1 MSDTIKIIVNVDD
14 AKALTSLANLEAI
27 IKRINSTPLNIS
39 TGGGSSSGGRGST
52 AGALKDINVAATNL
66 DTRLA
71 NLSNSVKNAS
81 DSGKYAKENF
91 NGLSRSVSSAK
102 TQLTEL
108 TSQYKSGKISQEE
121 YAAGVKK
128 ISAESGNL
136 TNQFANLKGNIKETS
151 GLTKL
156 LGDDFVKIAA
166 KQAAWQ
172 LLGAAVAGV
181 KNSLSDALA
190 TMKEVDSELAII
202 RKVTGMSESEAAALG
217 KGSYSIA
224 SKYGVEANEY
234 LQNVG
239 TFARA
244 GYKEASEGLGE
255 LAIKTQLVGDATQEI
270 ASQFLLSAD
279 AAWKYHG
286 NVEQLSLVL
295 DKANEIDN
303 NYATSIQKI
312 AEGFPIVA
320 NVAAMAGMSVD
331 QTMAALG
338 TITATTQESGTKAA
352 TALRALILNI
362 LGDTT
367 TEISEGVTATEESVN
382 SLGQILKKYAP
393 DAVAAAEATGKLI
406 NPMEAIEALS
416 KAAKDGL
423 LSEADL
429 MSMVSAL
436 GGKLRTNQL
445 LALLENFDMYTDML
459 ETMTAAFGSAD
470 KEYQV
475 MMDTWEAKANVLK
488 NTWTEFISNLVDTK
502 AIKGGLDVITGF
514 IKVLDSDF
522 GHFAITVAGV
532 TAATALF
539 SKGLAALNATAF
551 GSTLTGML
559 KSVTDLKAGIALLTE
574 TMLASPLFYVAV
586 GTAAIYGI
594 VKAVDALTV
603 TYDEQVEKVKEL
615 ESAYEAAYGQGSR
628 LDELKNKTSALTEAE
643 KEELKILEA
652 RAKAQQLLIDGEKQK
667 EYQLW
672 KGGWTNTY
680 TNGVWDENGTYTG
693 ESSTSKAQERLKGFR
708 SEVEKLTKAYGE
720 LDKDGIPKMT
730 NREFA
735 TGLAEIASRYSD
747 IVDQVE
753 NYKDAGFEI
762 PQELQDIVDLYN
774 ELNTY
779 AAELAG
785 TEGDLASSAS
795 EAGDALESAA
805 QNAASLNDE
814 ISGAA
819 GALSDFQQA
828 VNALG
833 DPQATLKG
841 YADIFEQIKQ
851 DLSEGKINSAT
862 LQVARQ
868 QFLTDEEKQALGYD
882 IERENAFLQQSV
894 LYTHDAEN
902 AMDGLIEKA
911 RAAADETGS
920 IALNG
925 KEIAKVTEDG
935 GIAFSSIEDLA
946 AALNEP
952 VQVIE
957 ALLGTTRDYTTDVIR
972 SAEDAKTVID
982 EVNRL
987 LEETGGIAGS
997 SAQEIVNAIAQA
1009 TGAATGED
1017 LKNIITELQN
1027 LGLIDLSNISEADLT
1042 NIISQVLNLAEAEEK
1057 VDKNP
1062 HIEVTADTKNA
1073 KKNVDGVQ
1081 DAVDGLHDG
1090 TVTVNADTSAAEGK
1104 LSWFQSL
1111 LQTITGRAY
1120 TATVGVNYGGTSGGR
1135 YVSKGGSSK
1144 RFAKGGKG
1152 GGWAVVNDERT
1163 DGSAPELI
1171 LDGDRAYIANDG
1183 KPAMVH
1189 LSPNATVLT
1198 ADQTKDALSSKAT
1211 EFPRFAG
1218 GWLSNAWNK
1227 VKKTY
1232 NTINN
1237 ALNNVWNKLTSSKS
1251 SGGSTSTKT
1260 SSSNNRYGS
1269 YGGSF
1274 GSSSSTSS
1282 STSKWGNTLNNG
1294 FVGSNQTSWGSGFS
1308 TGYSNGYSDGYSS
1321 GGYSGYSDS
1330 GGWGG
1335 GSSDYGYTGTAA
1347 QEKQVDPLDE
1357 LSKEI
1362 SDTLK
1367 NLDSRITLA
1376 QNQKNVSQEQSLQNE
1391 AISYLNSAI
1400 SRYNALGK
1408 GETSTEVTDLRNKIY
1423 SYQKAHDE
1431 APVKALEDKISK
1443 YLENINAQIE
1453 KANNEGNTDQADL
1466 LRKQAM
1472 EAIKG
1477 YEGEYNALGYGNTST
1492 EVLDLLNKSY
1502 DYQQDIRDALQS
1514 KIDDYLG
1521 NIDKQISLAASNDD
1535 DEKVKALRD
1544 QAMSAI
1550 TGFVQDWKNLGLKED
1565 SDEIIDLLQKSN
1577 DYKEAIIASFK
1588 ESLSNQLS
1596 LIDAQITLAQNQGNT
1611 SKEQKLNGDAIK
1623 AIFEQIKAFREMGY
1637 GEDSQ
1642 EILELKNK
1650 AFGYGGNV
1658 VGGIVEILQ
1667 AANDAADK
1675 AKQYADLQKEI
1686 QEKQEALEN
1695 AKHQRTVRYFN
1706 SETGQWEWMED
1717 EKQIQQAQD
1726 DLKSAQDELEQL
1738 KREALIN
1745 YVEKIGTDAIRNSVE
1760 SGIYDPDGVLEK
1772 LGVVSARLAESVE
1785 QAKLMPSVSND
1796 SHDIIYRFGNLQL
1809 TPRQAHDMTVE
1820 ELINE
1825 IDKYNLT

>member
-27 IKRINSTPLNIS
+27 IKRLNANPI
-39 TGGGSSSGGRGST
+39 TIKVNGDASSKVEKSALQLAKAQEQT
-52 AGALKDINVAATNL
+52 AKAQAQA
-66 DTRLA
+66 
-71 NLSNSVKNAS
+71 
-81 DSGKYAKENF
+81 AKEASKAETAQAKVHIAQEKTAQSANKLATATKKAETAQGGF
-91 NGLSRSVSSAK
+91 NK
-102 TQLTEL
+102 TVQ
-108 TSQYKSGKISQEE
+108 
-121 YAAGVKK
+121 
-128 ISAESGNL
+128 
-136 TNQFANLKGNIKETS
+136 KGS
-151 GLTKL
+151 GLTQI
-156 LGDDFVKIAA
+156 LGDSLGHVILKMG
-166 KQAAWQ
+166 AWQ
-172 LLGAAVAGV
+172 LAGAAVSTAIGAV
-181 KNSLSDALA
+181 KDGLQ
-190 TMKEVDSELAII
+190 TIKEVDSEIATI
-202 RKVTGMSESEAAALG
+202 RKVTGMSKEEADELA
-217 KGSYSIA
+217 KTSYSTA
-224 SKYGVEANEY
+224 SKYGVEASEY
-234 LQNVG
+234 LANVA

-244 GYKEASEGLGE
+244 GYGKQAEALGE
-255 LAIKTQLVGDATQEI
+255 LAIKTQLVGDVNQET
-270 ASQFLLSAD
+270 ASKFLLAAD
-279 AAWKYHG
+279 AAWKMNG

-303 NYATSIQKI
+303 NFATSIEKI
-312 AEGFPIVA
+312 SEGFPIVA

-331 QTMAALG
+331 QTMAAIG
-338 TITATTQESGTKAA
+338 TITTTTQESGTKAA

-362 LGDTT
+362 MGDTT
-367 TEISEGVTATEESVN
+367 TEIEDGVTATQESI
-382 SLGQILKKYAP
+382 SGLMGLLQRYAP
-393 DAVAAAEATGKLI
+393 EAVAAAQATGQII
-406 NPMEAIEALS
+406 NPMEAIASLS
-416 KAAKDGL
+416 KAVKDGL
-423 LSEADL
+423 LSDQELATL
-429 MSMVSAL
+429 ETAL

-445 LALLENFDMYTDML
+445 DALVKNYDTTYSKILKLMDNAL
-459 ETMTAAFGSAD
+459 GSAD

-475 MMDTWEAKANVLK
+475 MMDTWESKTNVLK
-488 NTWTEFISNLVDTK
+488 NTWTEFLTNFIDTDTVK
-502 AIKGGLDVITGF
+502 SFLDMLTQGVETLGSVMEALEPVFTGINEAIQAIFEDVGKLFNVLKSPGDAFTGL
-514 IKVLDSDF
+514 LDS
-522 GHFAITVAGV
+522 IER
-532 TAATALF
+532 LF
-539 SKGLAALNATAF
+539 P
-551 GSTLTGML
+551 
-559 KSVTDLKAGIALLTE
+559 E
-574 TMLASPLFYVAV
+574 
-586 GTAAIYGI
+586 
-594 VKAVDALTV
+594 
-603 TYDEQVEKVKEL
+603 VEKFAQFLDAIFGTDFSIRVRTINADKAQKEL
-615 ESAYEAAYGQGSR
+615 EGIKKLSQ
-628 LDELKNKTSALTEAE
+628 DELKN
-643 KEELKILEA
+643 
-652 RAKAQQLLIDGEKQK
+652 IDVNVNSGNS
-667 EYQLW
+667 LS
-672 KGGWTNTY
+672 
-680 TNGVWDENGTYTG
+680 V
-693 ESSTSKAQERLKGFR
+693 
-708 SEVEKLTKAYGE
+708 
-720 LDKDGIPKMT
+720 LDKIR
-730 NREFA
+730 NW
-735 TGLAEIASRYSD
+735 
-747 IVDQVE
+747 
-753 NYKDAGFEI
+753 
-762 PQELQDIVDLYN
+762 
-774 ELNTY
+774 LN
-779 AAELAG
+779 G
-785 TEGDLASSAS
+785 
-795 EAGDALESAA
+795 
-805 QNAASLNDE
+805 
-814 ISGAA
+814 
-819 GALSDFQQA
+819 
-828 VNALG
+828 
-833 DPQATLKG
+833 
-841 YADIFEQIKQ
+841 
-851 DLSEGKINSAT
+851 
-862 LQVARQ
+862 
-868 QFLTDEEKQALGYD
+868 LTD
-882 IERENAFLQQSV
+882 
-894 LYTHDAEN
+894 
-902 AMDGLIEKA
+902 
-911 RAAADETGS
+911 
-920 IALNG
+920 
-925 KEIAKVTEDG
+925 
-935 GIAFSSIEDLA
+935 
-946 AALNEP
+946 
-952 VQVIE
+952 
-957 ALLGTTRDYTTDVIR
+957 
-972 SAEDAKTVID
+972 KTI
-982 EVNRL
+982 N
-987 LEETGGIAGS
+987 
-997 SAQEIVNAIAQA
+997 
-1009 TGAATGED
+1009 
-1017 LKNIITELQN
+1017 
-1027 LGLIDLSNISEADLT
+1027 
-1042 NIISQVLNLAEAEEK
+1042 
-1057 VDKNP
+1057 
-1062 HIEVTADTKNA
+1062 
-1073 KKNVDGVQ
+1073 
-1081 DAVDGLHDG
+1081 
-1090 TVTVNADTSAAEGK
+1090 
-1104 LSWFQSL
+1104 
-1111 LQTITGRAY
+1111 
-1120 TATVGVNYGGTSGGR
+1120 VGVNYGGTSGGG

-1251 SGGSTSTKT
+1251 NGRSTLHQ
-1260 SSSNNRYGS
+1260 SSSSGNWYGS
-1269 YGGSF
+1269 HGGSF
-1274 GSSSSTSS
+1274 GVSSSSGRNYGSS
-1282 STSKWGNTLNNG
+1282 G
-1294 FVGSNQTSWGSGFS
+1294 GSFGGSPTPSPSYSSGYS
-1308 TGYSNGYSDGYSS
+1308 SGYSNGYSDGYSS

-1376 QNQKNVSQEQSLQNE
+1376 QNQKNVAQEQSLQNE

-1408 GETSTEVTDLRNKIY
+1408 GDTSTEVTDLHNKIY

-1477 YEGEYNALGYGNTST
+1477 YESEYNSLGYGNTST

-1596 LIDAQITLAQNQGNT
+1596 LIDAQIALAQNQGNT
-1611 SKEQKLNGDAIK
+1611 SKEQELNGDAIK

-1667 AANDAADK
+1667 AANEAADK

-1809 TPRQAHDMTVE
+1809 TPGQAHDMTVE

>member
-1 MSDTIKIIVNVDD
+1 MSDTIKIKVNVDD
-14 AKALTSLANLEAI
+14 AKALASLTNLENI
-27 IKRINSTPLNIS
+27 VKRLNNTPLNIPS
-39 TGGGSSSGGRGST
+39 GGGSSSGGRGST
-52 AGALKDINVAATNL
+52 AGALKDITVAATNL

-91 NGLSRSVSSAK
+91 NGLSQSVSSAK

-181 KNSLSDALA
+181 KNSLSEALA
-190 TMKEVDSELAII
+190 TMKEVDSELATI

-224 SKYGVEANEY
+224 SKYGVEASEY
-234 LQNVG
+234 LENVG

-459 ETMTAAFGSAD
+459 QTMTTAFGSAD

-488 NTWTEFISNLVDTK
+488 NTWTEFISILVDTK
-502 AIKGGLDVITGF
+502 AIKVSLDVITGF

-522 GHFAITVAGV
+522 GHFALTVAGV

-551 GSTLTGML
+551 VSTLTGML
-559 KSVTDLKAGIALLTE
+559 KSVTDFKAGIALLTE
-574 TMLASPLFYVAV
+574 TVKANPLLWGVAA

-603 TYDEQVEKVKEL
+603 TYDEQVEKVEEL

-628 LDELKNKTSALTEAE
+628 LDELRNKTSALTEAE

-925 KEIAKVTEDG
+925 KEIAKVAEDG
-935 GIAFSSIEDLA
+935 SIAFSSIEDLA

-1062 HIEVTADTKNA
+1062 RIEVTADTKGA
-1073 KKNVDGVQ
+1073 ERNVANVQ
-1081 DAVDGLHDG
+1081 GKVDGLHG
-1090 TVTVNADTSAAEGK
+1090 NTVTVNVDTSAGERR

-1111 LQTITGRAY
+1111 LQSIGRTAV
-1120 TATVGVNYGGTSGGR
+1120 TATVGVVTNAITGGR
-1135 YVSKGGSSK
+1135 SSGALK
-1144 RFAKGGKG
+1144 RRAKGGKG

-1227 VKKTY
+1227 VKKAASNAY
-1232 NTINN
+1232 NN
-1237 ALNNVWNKLTSSKS
+1237 AINYVKSKLGGSSTSYNPSSK
-1251 SGGSTSTKT
+1251 TYTP
-1260 SSSNNRYGS
+1260 SSSPSR
-1269 YGGSF
+1269 
-1274 GSSSSTSS
+1274 SSSSASS
-1282 STSKWGNTLNNG
+1282 SASKWGNTLNNG

-1347 QEKQVDPLDE
+1347 QQNQTDPLDE

-1502 DYQQDIRDALQS
+1502 DYQQDIRDALQN

-1596 LIDAQITLAQNQGNT
+1596 LIDAQIALAQNQGNT
-1611 SKEQKLNGDAIK
+1611 SKEQELNGDAIK

-1809 TPRQAHDMTVE
+1809 TPGQAHDMTVE

>member
-1 MSDTIKIIVNVDD
+1 MSDTIKIKVNVDD
-14 AKALTSLANLEAI
+14 AKALASLTNLENIVKRLNANPI
-27 IKRINSTPLNIS
+27 TIKVN
-39 TGGGSSSGGRGST
+39 GDASGKVEKSALQLAKAQEQT
-52 AGALKDINVAATNL
+52 AKAQAQAAKEASRSEIAQAKVQVAQEKTVQSANKLAAATEKAKAAQSKFN
-66 DTRLA
+66 DRA
-71 NLSNSVKNAS
+71 NEGSK
-81 DSGKYAKENF
+81 
-91 NGLSRSVSSAK
+91 
-102 TQLTEL
+102 
-108 TSQYKSGKISQEE
+108 
-121 YAAGVKK
+121 
-128 ISAESGNL
+128 
-136 TNQFANLKGNIKETS
+136 
-151 GLTKL
+151 LTKI
-156 LGDDFVKIAA
+156 LGDSLGNVVVKM
-166 KQAAWQ
+166 AAWQ
-172 LLGAAVAGV
+172 LVGDAVAAATRSF
-181 KNSLSDALA
+181 KEALS
-190 TMKEVDSELAII
+190 TMKEVDSELATI

-255 LAIKTQLVGDATQEI
+255 LAIKTQLVGDTTQET
-270 ASQFLLSAD
+270 ASQFLLSED
-279 AAWKYHG
+279 AAWKLHG
-286 NVEQLSLVL
+286 NIQQLSLVL

-303 NYATSIQKI
+303 NYATSIQKL

-320 NVAAMAGMSVD
+320 NVAAMAGMSAD

-393 DAVAAAEATGKLI
+393 EAVAAAEATGKLI

-429 MSMVSAL
+429 MTMVSAL

-445 LALLENFDMYTDML
+445 LALLENFDVYTEML
-459 ETMTAAFGSAD
+459 DTMTTAFGSAD

-488 NTWTEFISNLVDTK
+488 NTWTEFVSNLIDTK
-502 AIKGGLDVITGF
+502 AVKGALDVLTGI
-514 IKVLDSDF
+514 IKVLDSGF
-522 GHFAITVAGV
+522 VHFAVTVAGV
-532 TAATALF
+532 TAAFALLT
-539 SKGLAALNATAF
+539 KGWAALKATAF
-551 GSTLTGML
+551 ASTITGML
-559 KSVTDLKAGIALLTE
+559 KSVTALKAGIASLTA

-643 KEELKILEA
+643 KEEIKILEA

-925 KEIAKVTEDG
+925 KEIAKVAEDG

-1062 HIEVTADTKNA
+1062 RIEVTADTKSA
-1073 KKNVDGVQ
+1073 EKNVANVQ
-1081 DAVDGLHDG
+1081 GKVDGLHG
-1090 TVTVNADTSAAEGK
+1090 NTVTVNVDTSAGERR

-1111 LQTITGRAY
+1111 LQSIGRTAV
-1120 TATVGVNYGGTSGGR
+1120 TATVGVVTNAITGGR
-1135 YVSKGGSSK
+1135 SSGALK
-1144 RFAKGGKG
+1144 RRAKGGKG

-1227 VKKTY
+1227 VKKAASNAY
-1232 NTINN
+1232 NN
-1237 ALNNVWNKLTSSKS
+1237 AINYVKSKL
-1251 SGGSTSTKT
+1251 GG
-1260 SSSNNRYGS
+1260 
-1269 YGGSF
+1269 
-1274 GSSSSTSS
+1274 SSTSYNPS
-1282 STSKWGNTLNNG
+1282 SKTYTPSSSASRSSSPAPSSDSKWGNTLNNG

-1431 APVKALEDKISK
+1431 APVKVLEDKISK

-1535 DEKVKALRD
+1535 DEKAKALRD

-1596 LIDAQITLAQNQGNT
+1596 LIDAQIALAQNQGNT

-1637 GEDSQ
+1637 GEDSP

-1809 TPRQAHDMTVE
+1809 TPGQAHDMTVE

>member
-1 MSDTIKIIVNVDD
+1 MSDTIKIKVNVDD
-14 AKALTSLANLEAI
+14 AKALASLTNLEAI
-27 IKRINSTPLNIS
+27 VKRINNTPLNIPS
-39 TGGGSSSGGRGST
+39 GGGSSSGGRGST
-52 AGALKDINVAATNL
+52 AGALKDITVAATNL

-91 NGLSRSVSSAK
+91 NGLSQSVSSAK

-190 TMKEVDSELAII
+190 TMKEVDSELATI

-393 DAVAAAEATGKLI
+393 EAVAAAEATGKLI

-459 ETMTAAFGSAD
+459 DTMTTAFGSAD

-551 GSTLTGML
+551 GSTITGML

-574 TMLASPLFYVAV
+574 TMLANPLFWVAA

-603 TYDEQVEKVKEL
+603 TYDEQVEKVEEL

-628 LDELKNKTSALTEAE
+628 LDELRNKTSALTEAE

-652 RAKAQQLLIDGEKQK
+652 RAKVQQLLIDGEKQK

-862 LQVARQ
+862 LQVARD
-868 QFLTDEEKQALGYD
+868 QFLTEEQKRALNYN
-882 IERENAFLQQSV
+882 IEDENAVIQKSV
-894 LYTHDAEN
+894 LFTHDAST

-911 RAAADETGS
+911 RAAADEMGN
-920 IALNG
+920 IYLNG
-925 KEIAKVTEDG
+925 EKVAQVVEDG
-935 GIAFSSIEDLA
+935 AEASVKFDSIKDLA
-946 AALNEP
+946 AALEEP
-952 VQVIE
+952 EQIVE
-957 ALLGTTRDYTTDVIR
+957 AILATTRDYTTDVIR

-1027 LGLIDLSNISEADLT
+1027 LGLIDLSNLSEADLT
-1042 NIISQVLNLAEAEEK
+1042 NLISQALNLADAESK
-1057 VDKNP
+1057 IDKNP
-1062 HIEVTADTKNA
+1062 HIEVTADTKGA
-1073 KKNVDGVQ
+1073 EKNVDNVQ
-1081 DAVDGLHDG
+1081 GKVDELHG
-1090 TVTVNADTSAAEGK
+1090 NTVTVNVDTSAGERR

-1111 LQTITGRAY
+1111 LQSIGRTAV
-1120 TATVGVNYGGTSGGR
+1120 TATVGVVTNAITGGR
-1135 YVSKGGSSK
+1135 SSGALK
-1144 RFAKGGKG
+1144 RRAKGGKG

-1227 VKKTY
+1227 VKKAASNAY
-1232 NTINN
+1232 NN
-1237 ALNNVWNKLTSSKS
+1237 AINYVKSKL
-1251 SGGSTSTKT
+1251 GG
-1260 SSSNNRYGS
+1260 
-1269 YGGSF
+1269 
-1274 GSSSSTSS
+1274 SSTSYNPS
-1282 STSKWGNTLNNG
+1282 SKTYTPSSSASRSSSPASSSASKWGNTLNNG

-1408 GETSTEVTDLRNKIY
+1408 GDTSTEVTDLRNKIY

-1809 TPRQAHDMTVE
+1809 TPGQAHDMTVE

>member
-27 IKRINSTPLNIS
+27 IKRLNANPI
-39 TGGGSSSGGRGST
+39 TIKVNGDASSKVEKSALQLAKAQEQT
-52 AGALKDINVAATNL
+52 AKAQAQA
-66 DTRLA
+66 
-71 NLSNSVKNAS
+71 
-81 DSGKYAKENF
+81 AKEASKAETAQAKVHIAQEKTAQSANKLATATKKAETAQGGF
-91 NGLSRSVSSAK
+91 NK
-102 TQLTEL
+102 TVQ
-108 TSQYKSGKISQEE
+108 
-121 YAAGVKK
+121 
-128 ISAESGNL
+128 
-136 TNQFANLKGNIKETS
+136 KGS
-151 GLTKL
+151 GLTQI
-156 LGDDFVKIAA
+156 LGDSLGHVILKMG
-166 KQAAWQ
+166 AWQ
-172 LLGAAVAGV
+172 LAGAAVSTAIGAV
-181 KNSLSDALA
+181 KDGLQ
-190 TMKEVDSELAII
+190 TIKEVDSEIATI
-202 RKVTGMSESEAAALG
+202 RKVTGMSKEEADELA
-217 KGSYSIA
+217 KTSYSTA
-224 SKYGVEANEY
+224 SKYGVEASEY
-234 LQNVG
+234 LANVA

-244 GYKEASEGLGE
+244 GYGKQAEALGE
-255 LAIKTQLVGDATQEI
+255 LAIKTQLVGDVNQET
-270 ASQFLLSAD
+270 ASQFLLAAD
-279 AAWKYHG
+279 AAWKMNG

-303 NYATSIQKI
+303 NFATSIEKI
-312 AEGFPIVA
+312 SEGFPIVA

-331 QTMAALG
+331 QTMAAIG
-338 TITATTQESGTKAA
+338 TITTTTQESGTKAA

-362 LGDTT
+362 MGDTT
-367 TEISEGVTATEESVN
+367 TEIEDGVTATQESI
-382 SLGQILKKYAP
+382 SGLMGLLQRYAP
-393 DAVAAAEATGKLI
+393 EAVAAAQATGQII
-406 NPMEAIEALS
+406 NPMEAIASLS
-416 KAAKDGL
+416 KAVKDGL
-423 LSEADL
+423 LSEQELATL
-429 MSMVSAL
+429 ETAL

-445 LALLENFDMYTDML
+445 DALVKNYDTTYSKILKLMDNAL
-459 ETMTAAFGSAD
+459 GSAD

-475 MMDTWEAKANVLK
+475 MMDTWESKTNVLK
-488 NTWTEFISNLVDTK
+488 NTWTEFLTNFIDTDTVK
-502 AIKGGLDVITGF
+502 SFLDMLTQGVETLGSVMEALEPVFTGINEAIQAIFEDVGKLFNVLKSPGDAFTGL
-514 IKVLDSDF
+514 LDS
-522 GHFAITVAGV
+522 IER
-532 TAATALF
+532 LF
-539 SKGLAALNATAF
+539 P
-551 GSTLTGML
+551 
-559 KSVTDLKAGIALLTE
+559 E
-574 TMLASPLFYVAV
+574 
-586 GTAAIYGI
+586 
-594 VKAVDALTV
+594 
-603 TYDEQVEKVKEL
+603 VEKFAQFLDAIFGTDFSIRVRTINADKAQKEL
-615 ESAYEAAYGQGSR
+615 EGIKKLSQ
-628 LDELKNKTSALTEAE
+628 DELKN
-643 KEELKILEA
+643 
-652 RAKAQQLLIDGEKQK
+652 IDVNVNSGNS
-667 EYQLW
+667 LS
-672 KGGWTNTY
+672 
-680 TNGVWDENGTYTG
+680 V
-693 ESSTSKAQERLKGFR
+693 
-708 SEVEKLTKAYGE
+708 
-720 LDKDGIPKMT
+720 LDKIR
-730 NREFA
+730 NW
-735 TGLAEIASRYSD
+735 
-747 IVDQVE
+747 
-753 NYKDAGFEI
+753 
-762 PQELQDIVDLYN
+762 
-774 ELNTY
+774 LN
-779 AAELAG
+779 G
-785 TEGDLASSAS
+785 
-795 EAGDALESAA
+795 
-805 QNAASLNDE
+805 
-814 ISGAA
+814 
-819 GALSDFQQA
+819 
-828 VNALG
+828 
-833 DPQATLKG
+833 
-841 YADIFEQIKQ
+841 
-851 DLSEGKINSAT
+851 
-862 LQVARQ
+862 
-868 QFLTDEEKQALGYD
+868 LTD
-882 IERENAFLQQSV
+882 
-894 LYTHDAEN
+894 
-902 AMDGLIEKA
+902 
-911 RAAADETGS
+911 
-920 IALNG
+920 
-925 KEIAKVTEDG
+925 
-935 GIAFSSIEDLA
+935 
-946 AALNEP
+946 
-952 VQVIE
+952 
-957 ALLGTTRDYTTDVIR
+957 
-972 SAEDAKTVID
+972 KTI
-982 EVNRL
+982 N
-987 LEETGGIAGS
+987 
-997 SAQEIVNAIAQA
+997 
-1009 TGAATGED
+1009 
-1017 LKNIITELQN
+1017 
-1027 LGLIDLSNISEADLT
+1027 
-1042 NIISQVLNLAEAEEK
+1042 
-1057 VDKNP
+1057 
-1062 HIEVTADTKNA
+1062 
-1073 KKNVDGVQ
+1073 
-1081 DAVDGLHDG
+1081 
-1090 TVTVNADTSAAEGK
+1090 
-1104 LSWFQSL
+1104 
-1111 LQTITGRAY
+1111 
-1120 TATVGVNYGGTSGGR
+1120 VGVNYGGTSGGG

-1218 GWLSNAWNK
+1218 GWLSNVWNK

-1251 SGGSTSTKT
+1251 NGRSTLHQ
-1260 SSSNNRYGS
+1260 SSSSGNWYGS
-1269 YGGSF
+1269 HGGSF
-1274 GSSSSTSS
+1274 GASSSSGRNYGSS
-1282 STSKWGNTLNNG
+1282 G
-1294 FVGSNQTSWGSGFS
+1294 GSFGGSPTPSPSYSSGYS
-1308 TGYSNGYSDGYSS
+1308 SGYSNGYSDGYSS

-1408 GETSTEVTDLRNKIY
+1408 GDTSTEVTDLRNKIY

-1809 TPRQAHDMTVE
+1809 TPGQAHDMTVE

>member
-1 MSDTIKIIVNVDD
+1 MSDTIKIKVNVDD
-14 AKALTSLANLEAI
+14 AKALASLTNLENIVKRLNANPI
-27 IKRINSTPLNIS
+27 TIKVN
-39 TGGGSSSGGRGST
+39 GD
-52 AGALKDINVAATNL
+52 A
-66 DTRLA
+66 
-71 NLSNSVKNAS
+71 
-81 DSGKYAKENF
+81 SGKVEKSALQLAKAQEQTAKAQAQAAKEASKAETAQAKVHIAQEKTAQSANKLATATKKAETAQGGF
-91 NGLSRSVSSAK
+91 NK
-102 TQLTEL
+102 TVQ
-108 TSQYKSGKISQEE
+108 
-121 YAAGVKK
+121 
-128 ISAESGNL
+128 
-136 TNQFANLKGNIKETS
+136 KGS
-151 GLTKL
+151 GLTQI
-156 LGDDFVKIAA
+156 LGDSLDHVILKMG
-166 KQAAWQ
+166 AWQ
-172 LLGAAVAGV
+172 LAGAAVSTAIGAV
-181 KNSLSDALA
+181 KDGLQ
-190 TMKEVDSELAII
+190 TIKEVDSEIATI
-202 RKVTGMSESEAAALG
+202 RKVTGMSKEEADELAKSA
-217 KGSYSIA
+217 YDTA
-224 SKYGVEANEY
+224 SKYGVQASEY
-234 LQNVG
+234 LANVA

-244 GYKEASEGLGE
+244 GYGEQSEALGE
-255 LAIKTQLVGDATQEI
+255 LAIKTQLVGEVSQET
-270 ASQFLLSAD
+270 ASQFLLAAD
-279 AAWKYHG
+279 AAWKMNG

-303 NYATSIQKI
+303 NYSASIQKI
-312 AEGFPIVA
+312 SEGFPIVA

-331 QTMAALG
+331 QTMAAIG

-362 LGDTT
+362 MGDTT
-367 TEISEGVTATEESVN
+367 TEIENGVTATQESV
-382 SLGQILKKYAP
+382 SGLMGLLQRYAP
-393 DAVAAAEATGKLI
+393 EAVAAAQATGQII
-406 NPMEAIEALS
+406 NPMEAVASLA
-416 KAAKDGL
+416 KAVKEGL
-423 LSEADL
+423 LSDQELAAL
-429 MSMVSAL
+429 ESAL

-445 LALLENFDMYTDML
+445 DALVKNYDTTYSKILKLMENAL
-459 ETMTAAFGSAD
+459 GSAD
-470 KEYQV
+470 NEYQV
-475 MMDTWEAKANVLK
+475 LMETWESKTNVLS
-488 NTWTEFISNLVDTK
+488 NTWTKFLTNFIDTDTVK
-502 AIKGGLDVITGF
+502 SFLDMLTQGVETLGSVMEALGPIFTGINEAIQAIFEDVGKLFKVLKSPGDAFVGLLDLIERIFPPLEMLAELIDSIFGTDF
-514 IKVLDSDF
+514 SIKVRT
-522 GHFAITVAGV
+522 I
-532 TAATALF
+532 
-539 SKGLAALNATAF
+539 N
-551 GSTLTGML
+551 
-559 KSVTDLKAGIALLTE
+559 TDKA
-574 TMLASPLFYVAV
+574 
-586 GTAAIYGI
+586 
-594 VKAVDALTV
+594 
-603 TYDEQVEKVKEL
+603 QKEL
-615 ESAYEAAYGQGSR
+615 
-628 LDELKNKTSALTEAE
+628 
-643 KEELKILEA
+643 KE
-652 RAKAQQLLIDGEKQK
+652 
-667 EYQLW
+667 
-672 KGGWTNTY
+672 
-680 TNGVWDENGTYTG
+680 V
-693 ESSTSKAQERLKGFR
+693 
-708 SEVEKLTKAYGE
+708 
-720 LDKDGIPKMT
+720 
-730 NREFA
+730 
-735 TGLAEIASRYSD
+735 
-747 IVDQVE
+747 
-753 NYKDAGFEI
+753 
-762 PQELQDIVDLYN
+762 
-774 ELNTY
+774 
-779 AAELAG
+779 
-785 TEGDLASSAS
+785 
-795 EAGDALESAA
+795 
-805 QNAASLNDE
+805 
-814 ISGAA
+814 
-819 GALSDFQQA
+819 
-828 VNALG
+828 
-833 DPQATLKG
+833 
-841 YADIFEQIKQ
+841 Q
-851 DLSEGKINSAT
+851 DLSK
-862 LQVARQ
+862 
-868 QFLTDEEKQALGYD
+868 DEEKTVSVSVNSGNSL
-882 IERENAFLQQSV
+882 SV
-894 LYTHDAEN
+894 LDKIRN
-902 AMDGLIEKA
+902 W
-911 RAAADETGS
+911 
-920 IALNG
+920 LNG
-925 KEIAKVTEDG
+925 
-935 GIAFSSIEDLA
+935 L
-946 AALNEP
+946 
-952 VQVIE
+952 
-957 ALLGTTRDYTTDVIR
+957 TD
-972 SAEDAKTVID
+972 KTV
-982 EVNRL
+982 N
-987 LEETGGIAGS
+987 
-997 SAQEIVNAIAQA
+997 
-1009 TGAATGED
+1009 
-1017 LKNIITELQN
+1017 
-1027 LGLIDLSNISEADLT
+1027 
-1042 NIISQVLNLAEAEEK
+1042 
-1057 VDKNP
+1057 
-1062 HIEVTADTKNA
+1062 
-1073 KKNVDGVQ
+1073 
-1081 DAVDGLHDG
+1081 
-1090 TVTVNADTSAAEGK
+1090 
-1104 LSWFQSL
+1104 
-1111 LQTITGRAY
+1111 
-1120 TATVGVNYGGTSGGR
+1120 VGVNYGGATGSSGGYSGR
-1135 YVSKGGSSK
+1135 SYGGSGAG
-1144 RFAKGGKG
+1144 RRAKGGKG

-1218 GWLSNAWNK
+1218 GWLSNAWSK
-1227 VKKTY
+1227 VKKTVSNAWSKISSAASAIAKDISTIR
-1232 NTINN
+1232 NT
-1237 ALNNVWNKLTSSKS
+1237 
-1251 SGGSTSTKT
+1251 GSTSGATNISSWAKNVSSGYGYGQGYGGGGKT
-1260 SSSNNRYGS
+1260 APSTGYGQGKGYGGGGQAYTPSSSY
-1269 YGGSF
+1269 
-1274 GSSSSTSS
+1274 SS
-1282 STSKWGNTLNNG
+1282 
-1294 FVGSNQTSWGSGFS
+1294 
-1308 TGYSNGYSDGYSS
+1308 GYSNGYSDGYSS

-1347 QEKQVDPLDE
+1347 QQNQTDPLDE

-1565 SDEIIDLLQKSN
+1565 SDEIIDLFQKSN

-1809 TPRQAHDMTVE
+1809 TPGQAHDMTVE

>member
-128 ISAESGNL
+128 ISTESGNL
-136 TNQFANLKGNIKETS
+136 TNQFSNLKGNIKETS
-151 GLTKL
+151 GLTKI
-156 LGDDFVKIAA
+156 LGDSLGNVILKMG
-166 KQAAWQ
+166 AWQ
-172 LLGAAVAGV
+172 LAGAAVSTAIGAV
-181 KNSLSDALA
+181 KDGLQ
-190 TMKEVDSELAII
+190 TIKEVDSEIATI
-202 RKVTGMSESEAAALG
+202 RKVTGMSKEEADELA
-217 KGSYSIA
+217 KTSYSTA
-224 SKYGVEANEY
+224 SKYGVEASEY
-234 LQNVG
+234 LANVA

-244 GYKEASEGLGE
+244 GYGKQAEALGE
-255 LAIKTQLVGDATQEI
+255 LAIKTQLVGDVNQET
-270 ASQFLLSAD
+270 ASKFLLAAD
-279 AAWKYHG
+279 AAWKMNG

-303 NYATSIQKI
+303 NFATSIEKI
-312 AEGFPIVA
+312 SEGFPIVA

-331 QTMAALG
+331 QTMAAIG
-338 TITATTQESGTKAA
+338 TITTTTQESGTKAA

-362 LGDTT
+362 MGDTT
-367 TEISEGVTATEESVN
+367 TEIEDGVTATQESI
-382 SLGQILKKYAP
+382 SGLMGLLQRYAP
-393 DAVAAAEATGKLI
+393 EAVAAAQATGQII
-406 NPMEAIEALS
+406 NPMEAIASLS
-416 KAAKDGL
+416 KAVKDGL
-423 LSEADL
+423 LSEQELATL
-429 MSMVSAL
+429 ETAL

-445 LALLENFDMYTDML
+445 DALVKNYDTTYSKILKLMDNAL
-459 ETMTAAFGSAD
+459 GSAD

-475 MMDTWEAKANVLK
+475 MMDTWESKTNVLK
-488 NTWTEFISNLVDTK
+488 NTWTEFLTNFIDTDTVK
-502 AIKGGLDVITGF
+502 SFLDMLTQGVETLGSVMEALEPVFTGINEAIQAIFEDVGKLFNVLKSPGDAFTGL
-514 IKVLDSDF
+514 LDS
-522 GHFAITVAGV
+522 IER
-532 TAATALF
+532 LF
-539 SKGLAALNATAF
+539 P
-551 GSTLTGML
+551 
-559 KSVTDLKAGIALLTE
+559 E
-574 TMLASPLFYVAV
+574 
-586 GTAAIYGI
+586 
-594 VKAVDALTV
+594 
-603 TYDEQVEKVKEL
+603 VEKFAQFLDAIFGTDFSIRVRTINADKAQKEL
-615 ESAYEAAYGQGSR
+615 EGIKKLSQ
-628 LDELKNKTSALTEAE
+628 DELKN
-643 KEELKILEA
+643 
-652 RAKAQQLLIDGEKQK
+652 IDVNVNSGNS
-667 EYQLW
+667 LS
-672 KGGWTNTY
+672 
-680 TNGVWDENGTYTG
+680 V
-693 ESSTSKAQERLKGFR
+693 
-708 SEVEKLTKAYGE
+708 
-720 LDKDGIPKMT
+720 LDKIR
-730 NREFA
+730 NW
-735 TGLAEIASRYSD
+735 
-747 IVDQVE
+747 
-753 NYKDAGFEI
+753 
-762 PQELQDIVDLYN
+762 
-774 ELNTY
+774 LN
-779 AAELAG
+779 G
-785 TEGDLASSAS
+785 
-795 EAGDALESAA
+795 
-805 QNAASLNDE
+805 
-814 ISGAA
+814 
-819 GALSDFQQA
+819 
-828 VNALG
+828 
-833 DPQATLKG
+833 
-841 YADIFEQIKQ
+841 
-851 DLSEGKINSAT
+851 
-862 LQVARQ
+862 
-868 QFLTDEEKQALGYD
+868 LTD
-882 IERENAFLQQSV
+882 
-894 LYTHDAEN
+894 
-902 AMDGLIEKA
+902 
-911 RAAADETGS
+911 
-920 IALNG
+920 
-925 KEIAKVTEDG
+925 
-935 GIAFSSIEDLA
+935 
-946 AALNEP
+946 
-952 VQVIE
+952 
-957 ALLGTTRDYTTDVIR
+957 
-972 SAEDAKTVID
+972 KTI
-982 EVNRL
+982 N
-987 LEETGGIAGS
+987 
-997 SAQEIVNAIAQA
+997 
-1009 TGAATGED
+1009 
-1017 LKNIITELQN
+1017 
-1027 LGLIDLSNISEADLT
+1027 
-1042 NIISQVLNLAEAEEK
+1042 
-1057 VDKNP
+1057 
-1062 HIEVTADTKNA
+1062 
-1073 KKNVDGVQ
+1073 
-1081 DAVDGLHDG
+1081 
-1090 TVTVNADTSAAEGK
+1090 
-1104 LSWFQSL
+1104 
-1111 LQTITGRAY
+1111 
-1120 TATVGVNYGGTSGGR
+1120 VGVNYGGTSGGG

-1251 SGGSTSTKT
+1251 NGRSTLHQ
-1260 SSSNNRYGS
+1260 SSSSGNWYGS
-1269 YGGSF
+1269 HGGSF
-1274 GSSSSTSS
+1274 GASSSSTSS
-1282 STSKWGNTLNNG
+1282 SGRNYRSSG
-1294 FVGSNQTSWGSGFS
+1294 GSFGGSPTPSPSYSSGYS
-1308 TGYSNGYSDGYSS
+1308 SGYSNGYSDGYSS

-1423 SYQKAHDE
+1423 NYQKAHDE

-1596 LIDAQITLAQNQGNT
+1596 LIDAQIALAQNQGNT
-1611 SKEQKLNGDAIK
+1611 SKEQELNGDAIK

-1809 TPRQAHDMTVE
+1809 TPGQAHDMTVE

>member
-14 AKALTSLANLEAI
+14 AKALTSLTNLEAI
-27 IKRINSTPLNIS
+27 VKRLNANPITIKVN
-39 TGGGSSSGGRGST
+39 GDASSKVEKSALQLAKAQEQT
-52 AGALKDINVAATNL
+52 AKAQAQA
-66 DTRLA
+66 
-71 NLSNSVKNAS
+71 
-81 DSGKYAKENF
+81 AKEASKAEAAQAKVHIAQEKTAQSANKLATATKKAETAQGGF
-91 NGLSRSVSSAK
+91 NK
-102 TQLTEL
+102 TVQ
-108 TSQYKSGKISQEE
+108 
-121 YAAGVKK
+121 
-128 ISAESGNL
+128 
-136 TNQFANLKGNIKETS
+136 KGS
-151 GLTKL
+151 GLTQI
-156 LGDDFVKIAA
+156 LGDSLGNVILKMG
-166 KQAAWQ
+166 AWQ
-172 LLGAAVAGV
+172 LAGAAVSTAIGAV
-181 KNSLSDALA
+181 KDGLQ
-190 TMKEVDSELAII
+190 TIKEVDSEIATI
-202 RKVTGMSESEAAALG
+202 RKVTGISKEEADELA
-217 KGSYSIA
+217 KTSYSTA
-224 SKYGVEANEY
+224 SKYGVEASEY
-234 LQNVG
+234 LANVA

-244 GYKEASEGLGE
+244 GYGKQAEALGE
-255 LAIKTQLVGDATQEI
+255 LAIKTQLVGDVNQET
-270 ASQFLLSAD
+270 ASQFLLAAD
-279 AAWKYHG
+279 AAWKMNG

-303 NYATSIQKI
+303 NYATSIEKI
-312 AEGFPIVA
+312 SEGFPIVA

-331 QTMAALG
+331 QTMAAIG

-362 LGDTT
+362 MGDTT
-367 TEISEGVTATEESVN
+367 TEIEDGVTATQESI
-382 SLGQILKKYAP
+382 SGLMGLLQRYAP
-393 DAVAAAEATGKLI
+393 EAVAAAQATGQII
-406 NPMEAIEALS
+406 NPMEAIASLS
-416 KAAKDGL
+416 KAVKDGL
-423 LSEADL
+423 LSEQELATL
-429 MSMVSAL
+429 ETAL

-445 LALLENFDMYTDML
+445 DALVKNYDTTYSDILKLMDNAL
-459 ETMTAAFGSAD
+459 GSAD
-470 KEYQV
+470 NEYQV
-475 MMDTWEAKANVLK
+475 LMDTWESKTNVLK
-488 NTWTEFISNLVDTK
+488 NTWTEFLTNFVNTDTVK
-502 AIKGGLDVITGF
+502 SFLDMLTQGVETLGSVMEALGPVFTGINEAIQALFEDVGKLFKVLETPGDAFVGLLDLIERIFPPLEMLAELIDSIFGTDF
-514 IKVLDSDF
+514 SIKVRT
-522 GHFAITVAGV
+522 I
-532 TAATALF
+532 
-539 SKGLAALNATAF
+539 N
-551 GSTLTGML
+551 
-559 KSVTDLKAGIALLTE
+559 TD
-574 TMLASPLFYVAV
+574 
-586 GTAAIYGI
+586 
-594 VKAVDALTV
+594 
-603 TYDEQVEKVKEL
+603 KVQKEL
-615 ESAYEAAYGQGSR
+615 
-628 LDELKNKTSALTEAE
+628 
-643 KEELKILEA
+643 KE
-652 RAKAQQLLIDGEKQK
+652 
-667 EYQLW
+667 
-672 KGGWTNTY
+672 
-680 TNGVWDENGTYTG
+680 V
-693 ESSTSKAQERLKGFR
+693 
-708 SEVEKLTKAYGE
+708 
-720 LDKDGIPKMT
+720 
-730 NREFA
+730 
-735 TGLAEIASRYSD
+735 
-747 IVDQVE
+747 
-753 NYKDAGFEI
+753 
-762 PQELQDIVDLYN
+762 
-774 ELNTY
+774 
-779 AAELAG
+779 
-785 TEGDLASSAS
+785 
-795 EAGDALESAA
+795 
-805 QNAASLNDE
+805 
-814 ISGAA
+814 
-819 GALSDFQQA
+819 
-828 VNALG
+828 
-833 DPQATLKG
+833 
-841 YADIFEQIKQ
+841 Q
-851 DLSEGKINSAT
+851 DLSK
-862 LQVARQ
+862 
-868 QFLTDEEKQALGYD
+868 DEEKTVSVSVNSGNSL
-882 IERENAFLQQSV
+882 SV
-894 LYTHDAEN
+894 LDKIRN
-902 AMDGLIEKA
+902 W
-911 RAAADETGS
+911 
-920 IALNG
+920 LNG
-925 KEIAKVTEDG
+925 
-935 GIAFSSIEDLA
+935 L
-946 AALNEP
+946 
-952 VQVIE
+952 
-957 ALLGTTRDYTTDVIR
+957 TD
-972 SAEDAKTVID
+972 KTI
-982 EVNRL
+982 N
-987 LEETGGIAGS
+987 
-997 SAQEIVNAIAQA
+997 
-1009 TGAATGED
+1009 
-1017 LKNIITELQN
+1017 
-1027 LGLIDLSNISEADLT
+1027 
-1042 NIISQVLNLAEAEEK
+1042 
-1057 VDKNP
+1057 
-1062 HIEVTADTKNA
+1062 
-1073 KKNVDGVQ
+1073 
-1081 DAVDGLHDG
+1081 
-1090 TVTVNADTSAAEGK
+1090 
-1104 LSWFQSL
+1104 
-1111 LQTITGRAY
+1111 
-1120 TATVGVNYGGTSGGR
+1120 VGVNYGGTSGGG
-1135 YVSKGGSSK
+1135 YVSKGRSSK

-1227 VKKTY
+1227 VKKAASNAY
-1232 NTINN
+1232 NN
-1237 ALNNVWNKLTSSKS
+1237 AINYVKSKL
-1251 SGGSTSTKT
+1251 GG
-1260 SSSNNRYGS
+1260 NWYGS
-1269 YGGSF
+1269 HGGSF
-1274 GSSSSTSS
+1274 GSPSSSTSS
-1282 STSKWGNTLNNG
+1282 SGRKY
-1294 FVGSNQTSWGSGFS
+1294 GSSGGSFGGS
-1308 TGYSNGYSDGYSS
+1308 PTPSPSYSSGYSSGYSNGYSDGYSS

-1347 QEKQVDPLDE
+1347 QQNQTDPLDE

-1376 QNQKNVSQEQSLQNE
+1376 QNQKNVAQEQSLQNE

-1408 GETSTEVTDLRNKIY
+1408 GETSTEVTDLRNKIHN
-1423 SYQKAHDE
+1423 YQKAHDE

-1596 LIDAQITLAQNQGNT
+1596 LIDAQIALAQNQGNT
-1611 SKEQKLNGDAIK
+1611 SKEQELNGNAIK

-1637 GEDSQ
+1637 GEDSP

-1796 SHDIIYRFGNLQL
+1796 SHDTIYRFGNLQL
-1809 TPRQAHDMTVE
+1809 TPGQAHDMTVE

>member
-14 AKALTSLANLEAI
+14 AKALTSLTNLEAI
-27 IKRINSTPLNIS
+27 VKRINSTPLNIP

-81 DSGKYAKENF
+81 DSGKYAEENF
-91 NGLSRSVSSAK
+91 SGLSRSVSSAK

-151 GLTKL
+151 GLTKI
-156 LGDDFVKIAA
+156 LGDSLGNVILKMG
-166 KQAAWQ
+166 AWQ
-172 LLGAAVAGV
+172 LAGAAVSAAIGAV
-181 KNSLSDALA
+181 KDGLQ
-190 TMKEVDSELAII
+190 TIKEVDSEIATI
-202 RKVTGMSESEAAALG
+202 RKVTGMSKEEADELA
-217 KGSYSIA
+217 KTSYSTA
-224 SKYGVEANEY
+224 SKYGVEASEY
-234 LQNVG
+234 LANVA

-244 GYKEASEGLGE
+244 GYGKQAEALGE
-255 LAIKTQLVGDATQEI
+255 LAIKTQLVGDVNQET
-270 ASQFLLSAD
+270 ASQCLLAAD
-279 AAWKYHG
+279 AAWKMNG

-459 ETMTAAFGSAD
+459 DTMTTAFGSAD

-475 MMDTWEAKANVLK
+475 LMDTWESKTNVLK
-488 NTWTEFISNLVDTK
+488 NTWTEFLTNFVNTDTVK
-502 AIKGGLDVITGF
+502 SFLDMLTQGVETLGSVMEALGPVFTGINEAIQAIFEDVGKLFKVLETPGDAFVGLLDLIERIFPPLEMLAELIDSIFGTDF
-514 IKVLDSDF
+514 SIKVRT
-522 GHFAITVAGV
+522 I
-532 TAATALF
+532 
-539 SKGLAALNATAF
+539 N
-551 GSTLTGML
+551 
-559 KSVTDLKAGIALLTE
+559 TD
-574 TMLASPLFYVAV
+574 
-586 GTAAIYGI
+586 
-594 VKAVDALTV
+594 
-603 TYDEQVEKVKEL
+603 KVQKEL
-615 ESAYEAAYGQGSR
+615 
-628 LDELKNKTSALTEAE
+628 
-643 KEELKILEA
+643 KE
-652 RAKAQQLLIDGEKQK
+652 
-667 EYQLW
+667 
-672 KGGWTNTY
+672 
-680 TNGVWDENGTYTG
+680 V
-693 ESSTSKAQERLKGFR
+693 
-708 SEVEKLTKAYGE
+708 
-720 LDKDGIPKMT
+720 
-730 NREFA
+730 
-735 TGLAEIASRYSD
+735 
-747 IVDQVE
+747 
-753 NYKDAGFEI
+753 
-762 PQELQDIVDLYN
+762 
-774 ELNTY
+774 
-779 AAELAG
+779 
-785 TEGDLASSAS
+785 
-795 EAGDALESAA
+795 
-805 QNAASLNDE
+805 
-814 ISGAA
+814 
-819 GALSDFQQA
+819 
-828 VNALG
+828 
-833 DPQATLKG
+833 
-841 YADIFEQIKQ
+841 Q
-851 DLSEGKINSAT
+851 DLSK
-862 LQVARQ
+862 
-868 QFLTDEEKQALGYD
+868 DEEKTVSVSVNSGNSL
-882 IERENAFLQQSV
+882 SV
-894 LYTHDAEN
+894 LDKIRN
-902 AMDGLIEKA
+902 W
-911 RAAADETGS
+911 
-920 IALNG
+920 LNG
-925 KEIAKVTEDG
+925 
-935 GIAFSSIEDLA
+935 L
-946 AALNEP
+946 
-952 VQVIE
+952 
-957 ALLGTTRDYTTDVIR
+957 TD
-972 SAEDAKTVID
+972 KTI
-982 EVNRL
+982 N
-987 LEETGGIAGS
+987 
-997 SAQEIVNAIAQA
+997 
-1009 TGAATGED
+1009 
-1017 LKNIITELQN
+1017 
-1027 LGLIDLSNISEADLT
+1027 
-1042 NIISQVLNLAEAEEK
+1042 
-1057 VDKNP
+1057 
-1062 HIEVTADTKNA
+1062 
-1073 KKNVDGVQ
+1073 
-1081 DAVDGLHDG
+1081 
-1090 TVTVNADTSAAEGK
+1090 
-1104 LSWFQSL
+1104 
-1111 LQTITGRAY
+1111 
-1120 TATVGVNYGGTSGGR
+1120 VGVNYGGTSGGG
-1135 YVSKGGSSK
+1135 YVSKGRSSK

-1227 VKKTY
+1227 VKKAASNAY
-1232 NTINN
+1232 NN
-1237 ALNNVWNKLTSSKS
+1237 AINYVKSKL
-1251 SGGSTSTKT
+1251 GG
-1260 SSSNNRYGS
+1260 NWYGS
-1269 YGGSF
+1269 HGGSF
-1274 GSSSSTSS
+1274 GSSSSSTSS
-1282 STSKWGNTLNNG
+1282 SGRKY
-1294 FVGSNQTSWGSGFS
+1294 GSSGGSFGGS
-1308 TGYSNGYSDGYSS
+1308 PTPSPSYSSGYSSGYSNGYSDGYSS

-1347 QEKQVDPLDE
+1347 QEKQTDPLDE

-1376 QNQKNVSQEQSLQNE
+1376 QNQKNVTQEQSLQNE

-1400 SRYNALGK
+1400 SRYNVLGK

-1596 LIDAQITLAQNQGNT
+1596 LIDAQIALAQNQGNT
-1611 SKEQKLNGDAIK
+1611 SKEQELNGDAIK
-1623 AIFEQIKAFREMGY
+1623 AIFQQIKDFRAMGY
-1637 GEDSQ
+1637 GDDSP

-1745 YVEKIGTDAIRNSVE
+1745 YVEKIGTDAVRNSVE

-1809 TPRQAHDMTVE
+1809 TPGQAHDMTVE